1 MASVQVILRE
11 KIANLGSEA
20 DIVSVKPG
28 YARNHLIPH
37 GKAYEATAGNLRQIT
52 NLKAKR
58 AERESSEKT
67 DAQNIAGRLR
77 KATLK
82 MELEIGQGG
91 KAFGAITAADIA
103 EAIAAQLNV
112 TVDRHSIDLEK
123 PIKTTGKHEVTVRVH
138 HEVDAVVRISISTP
152 NAPEVKEKEAEEAAE

>member
-1 MASVQVILRE
+1 MANVQVILKE
-11 KIANLGSEA
+11 KIASLGAEA
-20 DIVSVKPG
+20 DIVAVKAG
-28 YARNHLIPH
+28 YARNYLIPQ

-58 AERESSEKT
+58 AEREASEKAE
-67 DAQNIAGRLR
+67 AQNTAGRLR

-82 MELEIGQGG
+82 LELEIGQGG

-103 EAIAAQLNV
+103 TAIAEQVKV
-112 TVDRHSIDLEK
+112 TVDRHAIELEK

-138 HEVDAVVRISISTP
+138 PEVEAVVRVSVSTP
-152 NAPEVKEKEAEEAAE
+152 ESPAEGEETTEE